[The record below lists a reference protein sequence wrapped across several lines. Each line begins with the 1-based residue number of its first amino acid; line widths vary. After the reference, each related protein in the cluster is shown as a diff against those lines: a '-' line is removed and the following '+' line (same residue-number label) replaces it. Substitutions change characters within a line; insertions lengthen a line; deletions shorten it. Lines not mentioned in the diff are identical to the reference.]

1 MCHFLVEKFGAS
13 FIYARFSLGRCRLRV
28 GVVVAAGWRA
38 KFDICTHANDGR
50 AFTPPP
56 PTVRVR
62 KKKNR
67 KYSITRPPP
76 REDETFL
83 AVLKRCHAW
92 RGRRHQRKKKWE
104 AKIQDEG
111 VWVMARKFPYSSN
124 KTTLRKGAA
133 AATEGHEICTKTC
146 ASFFLKTGR
155 KLAVCERCFFWE
167 NASGKMAVLI
177 LGV

>member
-1 MCHFLVEKFGAS
+1 MHAFPWEGAAYGWGWWWRRADVLNL
-13 FIYARFSLGRCRLRV
+13 IYVRMLMTGVLLHHHPRL
-28 GVVVAAGWRA
+28 WEWE
-38 KFDICTHANDGR
+38 
-50 AFTPPP
+50 
-56 PTVRVR
+56 